1 MWGGYSKNASI
12 SLTFE
17 QFFFTKMDDIVKDGG
32 QTQDLS
38 GFLKV
43 PENEDT
49 LKRMRKMY
57 ENRLREV
64 EALNSNFSS
73 PTAPVLNSTRLM
85 QDPPNPKAD
94 GIRIASDPMKS
105 QRYGYEK
112 VSSRDRHPFSRSS
125 AASVREDRERAN
137 RSLDIDYDRGG
148 LASNLDQFY
157 RNDRY
162 PSAKDGAYH
171 GNHVGLGGDYKSMN
185 PSSNIGIDEGRNNN
199 GFNNYSTT
207 DRYPSSSAAQ
217 NLGRSRIESSL
228 PLDVEEIMRDL
239 HEQRRLISSLESR
252 ASRAEFRLQD
262 AESSNRRLREKISF
276 LEGRVAQLE
285 DSLSKIDFQQLQ
297 LQAQIR
303 AIQLP
308 SSSTHGVG
316 IQEQTLTPSYP
327 SDYYNTRPHVVDSSS
342 ERYGNPD
349 NYRTST
355 RPRESGR
362 LSIMGEETA
371 NLLRP
376 YRD

>member
-1 MWGGYSKNASI
+1 
-12 SLTFE
+12 
-17 QFFFTKMDDIVKDGG
+17 MDDMVKDGG

-49 LKRMRKMY
+49 LRKMRRIY

-73 PTAPVLNSTRLM
+73 PIAPVLNSARLM
-85 QDPPNPKAD
+85 EDPPPNPK
-94 GIRIASDPMKS
+94 GNGMRITSDPMRS

-112 VSSRDRHPFSRSS
+112 VSSRDRDPFSRSS
-125 AASVREDRERAN
+125 ATSVPEDRERAN

-148 LASNLDQFY
+148 VSGSVSNLDQFY
-157 RNDRY
+157 RNDRNA
-162 PSAKDGAYH
+162 SLKDGVYH
-171 GNHVGLGGDYKSMN
+171 SSNAGLNGGYRPIN
-185 PSSNIGIDEGRNNN
+185 PSSNVESRNNN
-199 GFNNYSTT
+199 NNNNFNNYSTA
-207 DRYPSSSAAQ
+207 DRYSSSSTAQ
-217 NLGRSRIESSL
+217 NQGRSRFESSFS
-228 PLDVEEIMRDL
+228 LDVEQIMRDV

-303 AIQLP
+303 AIQPPLT
-308 SSSTHGVG
+308 THNVVG
-316 IQEQTLTPSYP
+316 IPEPTLTPPYP
-327 SDYYNTRPHVVDSSS
+327 SDYYNTRPPFVDSSI
-342 ERYGNPD
+342 ERHSNTD
-349 NYRTST
+349 NNYRTGT

-362 LSIMGEETA
+362 TSIMGEETA